1 MSFKTIIKQK
11 NKEEIRKIIKSKPTY
26 EIALEL
32 EGLEINETL
41 IFLRF
46 LNLKDQ
52 SKIFIKFSFKKQCE
66 IINILKDQELKNLL
80 KNLNTSDITKIAQH
94 LPEKDLSE
102 FLTAADKKTKQNV
115 SKILKYDEES
125 TGSLM
130 KIDIILLK
138 KSQTVKQVKT
148 ILEEKKDQ
156 VNLKHNLFVVN
167 AKKKLLGYVHVKD
180 LLFAKNSDKI
190 TNLFKPTGFVTT
202 TTDKEESAKKFAEF
216 DMTALPVINS
226 TKEVVGMITSD
237 DIIDVVIEEA
247 TEDFHKSVG
256 IVETKTEF
264 LYSES
269 NTTTLFK
276 SRTLWLML
284 LMISATLSQIFL
296 DTFQNFSHK
305 ILVEV
310 FLTTSIIAILPVI
323 SSVAGNAGS
332 QSSTTV
338 IRALSVG
345 NISTKNYLLV
355 FWKEFKASILIGLFL
370 AVINFLRLIIYY
382 WIKEDLDY
390 KFLFLSLGAS
400 ISLFVVIILAKLI
413 GGLLPLLVKSLNF
426 DPAVMATPILTTI
439 VDALSIIIFFAISIG
454 ILVLII

>member
-1 MSFKTIIKQK
+1 MAFKTLINQK
-11 NKEEIRKIIKSKPTY
+11 NKEEIKKIVKSKPIY
-26 EIALEL
+26 EIAIEL
-32 EGLEINETL
+32 EKLAINKIM
-41 IFLRF
+41 IFLNF
-46 LNLKDQ
+46 LSAKNK
-52 SKIFIKFSFKKQCE
+52 SKIFVKFSIKRQCE
-66 IINILKDQELKNLL
+66 IVDSLNDKELKSLL
-80 KNLNTSDITKIAQH
+80 KILNTGDIKKIAQH

-102 FLTAADKKTKQNV
+102 FLSAADKETKQNV
-115 SKILKYDEES
+115 SKILKYDEET

-130 KIDIILLK
+130 EVDIILLRK
-138 KSQTVKQVKT
+138 TQTVKQIKA

-156 VNLKHNLFVVN
+156 FDLKHNLFVVN
-167 AKKKLLGYVHVKD
+167 AKKKLLGYVHAKD

-190 TNLFKPTGFVTT
+190 ASLVKPTGFVTT

-237 DIIDVVIEEA
+237 DIIDVVIDEA
-247 TEDFHKSVG
+247 TEDFHKLAG
-256 IVETKTEF
+256 IKTKTEF

-269 NTTTLFK
+269 NTSTLFK

-284 LMISATLSQIFL
+284 LMISATLSQVFL

-323 SSVAGNAGS
+323 SSVGGNAGS
-332 QSSTTV
+332 QSSTSV

-345 NISTKNYLLV
+345 NITTKNYLLV

-370 AVINFLRLIIYY
+370 AFINFLRLLIYY

-400 ISLFVVIILAKLI
+400 ISLFVVIVLAKLI

-439 VDALSIIIFFAISIG
+439 IDALSIIIFFAISIG